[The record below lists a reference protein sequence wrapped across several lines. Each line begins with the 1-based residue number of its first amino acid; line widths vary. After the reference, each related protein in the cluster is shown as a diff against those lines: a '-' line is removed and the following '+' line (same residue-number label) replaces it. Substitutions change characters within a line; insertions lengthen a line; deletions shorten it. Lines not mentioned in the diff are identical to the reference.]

1 MTSDEHNCCY
11 EADVD
16 AGWMYVTGEVA
27 TQTLRSIN
35 YSLNHN
41 QFMSDL
47 DKMRLKVAA
56 QTIVRVFGGTQEDRD
71 GEMWAKDYK
80 N

>member
-1 MTSDEHNCCY
+1 MGDEGDVY

-71 GEMWAKDYK
+71 GEMWAKDYR

>member
-1 MTSDEHNCCY
+1 MNEKFDDEYQEDIDC
-11 EADVD
+11 
-16 AGWMYVTGEVA
+16 GWLYVQGEVA
-27 TQTLRSIN
+27 TQMLRAIN

-41 QFMSDL
+41 QFMSGL

-56 QTIVRVFGGTQEDRD
+56 QIIVRVFGGTQEDRD
-71 GEMWAKDYK
+71 GEMWEKDYK

>member
-1 MTSDEHNCCY
+1 MNEKLDDEYQEDIDC
-11 EADVD
+11 
-16 AGWMYVTGEVA
+16 GWLYVGGEVA
-27 TQTLRSIN
+27 TQMLRAIN

-41 QFMSDL
+41 QFMSGL

-56 QTIVRVFGGTQEDRD
+56 QIIVRVFGDTQEDRD
-71 GEMWAKDYK
+71 SEMWTKDYK